1 MAANET
7 KTGQRIGNVGTLDIR
22 NATEE
27 TVANIDRVGNVGV
40 ILYSPETAF
49 LLTRLNIGNM
59 GLSVE
64 APADAKVLTG
74 QTIFNRDYFKNQSEP
89 LNLVIVGQLIVQP
102 DVPEEDIE
110 KGLGLLIVSGQILC
124 PENLMGVVQSK
135 LRDFSGQLQAYD
147 DAMRLVM
154 GKLTIDESYL
164 QSLDDGT
171 EMMVMGKLDL
181 PQVLDDDL
189 LGKKIAGLQV
199 MGKIACREENLQT
212 LRSRLDE
219 KMGTVKIVAIPA
231 GFEPVDGGLVL
242 DALTLQSLPGRKLYC
257 SGPVQIAEDVEPDAL
272 DEAVEELIAQSL
284 LVCPAALKE
293 VVAQKC
299 DMLKTKAVFYEGE
312 LWLVDEPLELLPSRF
327 DFLEGK
333 ATLVVRGPLTISA
346 DIDPKLLAER
356 LAKVHN
362 LEVIICTPGQMGAI
376 QARLGLNEGQLIDS
390 TREEEEEEEEED
402 KNKIGNVGH
411 LKL

>member
-1 MAANET
+1 MTANET
-7 KTGQRIGNVGTLDIR
+7 KPGQRIGNVGTLDIR

-27 TVANIDRVGNVGV
+27 AVANIERIGNVGV
-40 ILYSPETAF
+40 ILYSPETAS
-49 LLTRLNIGNM
+49 LLTKLSIGNM

-89 LNLVIVGQLIVQP
+89 LNLVIVGQLIIQA

-110 KGLGLLIVSGQILC
+110 KGLDLLVASGQILC

-135 LRDFSGQLQAYD
+135 LRDFSGQIQVFD
-147 DAMRLVM
+147 PSTRLVM

-171 EMMVMGKLDL
+171 ELMVMGKIDL

-189 LGKKIAGLQV
+189 LGKRISRLQV
-199 MGKIACREENLQT
+199 MGKITCREENLQT
-212 LRSRLDE
+212 LRSCLDE
-219 KMGTVKIVAIPA
+219 KAGAVKIAAIPA
-231 GFEPVDGGLVL
+231 GFEPVDGSLVL

-272 DEAVEELIAQSL
+272 NDAVEALVAQSL
-284 LVCPAALKE
+284 LICPVALKE

-299 DMLKTKAVFYEGE
+299 DMLKTKAIFYEGE
-312 LWLVDEPLELLPSRF
+312 LWLVDESQELLSSRF

-333 ATLVVRGPLTISA
+333 ATLVVRDSLTISA

-362 LEVIICTPGQMGAI
+362 LEEIFCTPGQMGAI
-376 QARLGLNEGQLIDS
+376 QARLGLNQGQLIDS
-390 TREEEEEEEEED
+390 TREEEEKD
-402 KNKIGNVGH
+402 GNRIGNIGH